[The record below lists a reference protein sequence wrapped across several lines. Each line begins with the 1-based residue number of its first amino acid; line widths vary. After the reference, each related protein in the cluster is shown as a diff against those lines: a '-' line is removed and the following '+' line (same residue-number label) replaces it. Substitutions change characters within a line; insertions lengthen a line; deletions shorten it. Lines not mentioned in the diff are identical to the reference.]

1 MADKPKSF
9 MGDLGANY
17 NGTSG
22 IEGFSSTPLPTN
34 VGPAPVK
41 NATSTAQQ
49 APVVVNAPPPTYD
62 DNAELR
68 RHTGG
73 AFTNKA
79 SALDQIELAFKPNIL
94 DNYDVYTYHWKLFI
108 APLSASSSGNVLDTS
123 IQSIIAESG
132 VSDLTI
138 DKVEISGVATLSTET
153 GSGTATT
160 LKFEIVEPSGAGLI
174 DKIFYESVA
183 LGIGNWMVSPY
194 YLQLEF
200 RGRDPATEETVI
212 NGAPNGLGALK
223 WVWPV
228 KLTSSKINVTQ
239 VGTRYE
245 FDAVMYDESAQS
257 NSYFAIQHSVTL
269 KKLTKFGDA
278 MVDLENKLNADAY
291 EKLIDNYSI
300 ADTYKIVVDPI
311 LAAYNLVNPD
321 ANKNTARNSDYVD
334 FSKKAATFNTGTGI
348 DKIVDTLLGT
358 TSLGQMGVQNSKTPA
373 GQPNA
378 PQEQKEHMKKLW
390 RIVTETKPIAFDP
403 LRQDNAVAITI
414 FVVQYDV
421 GVLEADA
428 AQTGQTPATEP
439 AAKDRFKE
447 YMSKKILQKKYN
459 YIFTGLND
467 QIIALDLNMNYSF
480 AAATARFGGIY
491 VDSAAGTTKGA
502 AMQDHAGDEKKAG
515 EIARKTLQFISDA
528 APGTDLSA
536 TVAAANKSIAATKI
550 SQAKQDQIAEVLK
563 YAQPANKKAL
573 ADKKAATLAQ
583 SAANAKSLAIPQNG
597 LHFVSDVN
605 VSAAAGAAITAQTS
619 ATSAALA
626 KGKLRPIPTRDAVQE
641 GNFKGVDPSADAGR
655 ARTSSMFA
663 TALQSNLDGSMQS
676 IKLTIK
682 GDPFWLFPRGIA
694 ADAKSLMYKSNM
706 PPADAIA
713 DIKLAQKR
721 KNAEESANIIGTD
734 NFLIVRFRTPRIY
747 NDTTG
752 SIDPFT
758 EVESFSGVY
767 KLVRVVSKFAVGK
780 FTQDIECILDPVI
793 NLSDTEL
800 SAFMASIEKSSQTI
814 DPVTQSS
821 SNSLP
826 PAAVKTQPLASNA
839 NLPKGQDST
848 KGVNPTATNK
858 PTSNIPSSSGLTAA
872 QRLAQNPPPQL

>member
-9 MGDLGANY
+9 MSGGGGDFGGGGAASSWTPAT
-17 NGTSG
+17 TSA
-22 IEGFSSTPLPTN
+22 TPAT
-34 VGPAPVK
+34 VGPAPVV

-49 APVVVNAPPPTYD
+49 APVVSGAKFNAAKDSQTAYE
-62 DNAELR
+62 NM
-68 RHTGG
+68 
-73 AFTNKA
+73 A
-79 SALDQIELAFKPNIL
+79 SPLNQIELAFKPNIL

-138 DKVEISGVATLSTET
+138 DKVEIAGVATLSTET

-223 WVWPV
+223 WVWPI

-245 FDAVMYDESAQS
+245 FDAVMYDESAQA

-291 EKLIDNYSI
+291 EQLIDNYSI

-358 TSLGQMGVQNSKTPA
+358 TSLGQMGVQSSKTPA

-414 FVVQYDV
+414 FVVQYDI
-421 GVLEADA
+421 GVLDADA
-428 AQTGQTPATEP
+428 AQTGQTVATEP
-439 AAKDRFKE
+439 AAKERFKE

-467 QIIALDLNMNYSF
+467 QIVALDLNMNYSF

-550 SQAKQDQIAEVLK
+550 SKAKQDQIAEVLK

-573 ADKKAATLAQ
+573 AEKNATTLAQ
-583 SAANAKSLAIPQNG
+583 SAANAKSLAAPQNG
-597 LHFVSDVN
+597 LHFISDVN
-605 VSAAAGAAITAQTS
+605 VTATAAAAMSAQTS

-626 KGKLRPIPTRDAVQE
+626 KGKLRPVPTRDAVQE
-641 GNFKGVDPSADAGR
+641 GNFKGVDPAADAGR
-655 ARTSSMFA
+655 ARTSTMFA
-663 TALQSNLDGSMQS
+663 TALHSGLDASMQS

-706 PPADAIA
+706 PPAEAIA

-721 KNAEESANIIGTD
+721 KNVEESANIIGTD
-734 NFLIVRFRTPRIY
+734 NFLVVRFRTPRIY

-752 SIDPFT
+752 SIDPYT

-767 KLVRVVSKFAVGK
+767 KLVRIVSKFAAGK

-800 SAFMASIEKSSQTI
+800 ATFMASIEKASQTI
-814 DPVTQSS
+814 DPVVQSS

-826 PAAVKTQPLASNA
+826 PSAVKTQPLASNA

-858 PTSNIPSSSGLTAA
+858 PTSNIPSNAGLTAT
-872 QRLAQNPPPQL
+872 QRLEQQLAQQPPPQL